1 MFIYIYFNSC
11 YIKISDIALSFF
23 IYTYILSDFIPNYFQ
38 DMRDPLGRNTGN
50 ASIGN
55 EL

>member
-1 MFIYIYFNSC
+1 MYQIDLYCLVIAIFIYIF
-11 YIKISDIALSFF
+11 
-23 IYTYILSDFIPNYFQ
+23 SDFIPNHFQ
-38 DMRDPLGRNTGN
+38 DMRDPLGTNTGN